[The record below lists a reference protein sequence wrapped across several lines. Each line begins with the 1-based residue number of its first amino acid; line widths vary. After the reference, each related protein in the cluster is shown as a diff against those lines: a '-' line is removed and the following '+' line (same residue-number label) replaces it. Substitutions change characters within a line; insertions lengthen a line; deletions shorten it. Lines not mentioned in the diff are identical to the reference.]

1 MLLKILGSSSIG
13 NCYVLETEKEALI
26 IECGVSSKE
35 VKKCLDFD
43 ISKVCACVIS
53 HVHADHSK
61 WWKEFADLGIP
72 VYMGS
77 ETMISLKAFHPCAQA
92 PFLQGMPVKI
102 GNFTVTSFD
111 NVHGCECLGYLIRHE
126 EFGTLLF
133 ATDTEYIKYR
143 FNNLNHVMV
152 EANYSNQIIED
163 NASNRDHVLTGH
175 MEIGT
180 TVNFLKENN
189 NKNLM
194 NVVLLHLSE
203 KNSNETDFKNRVK
216 EVANCP
222 VYVANKGMEI
232 EIKKEPY

>member
-1 MLLKILGSSSIG
+1 
-13 NCYVLETEKEALI
+13 
-26 IECGVSSKE
+26 
-35 VKKCLDFD
+35 
-43 ISKVCACVIS
+43 
-53 HVHADHSK
+53 
-61 WWKEFADLGIP
+61 
-72 VYMGS
+72 
-77 ETMISLKAFHPCAQA
+77 
-92 PFLQGMPVKI
+92 
-102 GNFTVTSFD
+102 
-111 NVHGCECLGYLIRHE
+111 
-126 EFGTLLF
+126 
-133 ATDTEYIKYR
+133 
-143 FNNLNHVMV
+143 MV

-216 EVANCP
+216 EVVNCP